1 MIRSGIILAGV
12 NNNQG
17 RSEDGILTA
26 YEATNLQLDST
37 YLVVLSACETGLGDV
52 KNGEGVYGLQ
62 RGFIV
67 AGTKYLLMS
76 LWKVDDRAT
85 AILMENV
92 YSEWLKSGDLPGAV
106 KTAQR
111 SLRKEYPQPFY
122 WGSFILLGN

>member
-1 MIRSGIILAGV
+1 MIRSGTILAGV
-12 NNNQG
+12 NNTDDQF
-17 RSEDGILTA
+17 EDGVLTA
-26 YEATNLQLDST
+26 SEATNLQLDST

-76 LWKVDDRAT
+76 LWKIDDLAT
-85 AILMENV
+85 ARLMENI
-92 YSEWLKSGDLPGAV
+92 YSEWLKSGDLPSSV
-106 KTAQR
+106 KEAQLL
-111 SLRKEYPQPFY
+111 LRKDYPQPFY